1 MVAISHLTYTE
12 IIVALKDVLILAPPG
27 KLFKPSTMSGS
38 KFRDIRSSSAWVLY
52 ELNQISEE
60 ECYAMLCDQQFPE
73 LTPKAIR
80 IAVAESLKSVHINY
94 TLLNALQNIKAQ
106 SEGEN
111 FQNGTK
117 SRLRV
122 IGVANIS
129 LPEWTALRSRRHWKI
144 FWDLF
149 DTIITSW
156 MVGARMPDLAF
167 FDHAET
173 ALQLDPS
180 TAIFIAL
187 ESELVLVARAEGMK
201 GLHFEHTKETVRQ
214 LLNTFGEPVQRGND
228 FLKDNARKMMSVT
241 DAGVVTYDNFS
252 QLLIADLTGQEDF
265 SSFALR
271 RDAFHAWTFF
281 MPDMEGPLEWHPQ
294 DVGTTVL
301 ALLTLNFNEGLVEG
315 VMSAIQSEPTVDGIA
330 GAQVQCSKL
339 YGSHPPIADPVT
351 CVNVLRLFYRYG
363 RGSEVHKTFEYVMA
377 IFWNRA
383 YIDGTPLF
391 PHPEMFLYFLT
402 RFIVESP
409 DKYELYRLIP
419 NMEKRLQEFIGWPK
433 DALGLALKALSLEM
447 LKIDSRVYTADIKKK
462 QCEDGGW
469 EADTFCTYGK
479 DRVRLGNR
487 GVATAFAVKAL

>member
-1 MVAISHLTYTE
+1 
-12 IIVALKDVLILAPPG
+12 
-27 KLFKPSTMSGS
+27 MSGS
-38 KFRDIRSSSAWVLY
+38 KFHAIRNSSTWAMY

-73 LTPKAIR
+73 LTPEAIQ
-80 IAVAESLKSVHINY
+80 IAVTESLKDVRINY
-94 TLLNALQNIKAQ
+94 SLLDALQNIKAQ

-111 FQNGTK
+111 IQNGRTG
-117 SRLRV
+117 RLRV

-149 DTIITSW
+149 DTVLTSW

-167 FDHAET
+167 FEHVET
-173 ALQLDPS
+173 ALHLDPS

-187 ESELVLVARAEGMK
+187 ESELVLAARAGGMK

-228 FLKDNARKMMSVT
+228 FLMHNAKKMISVT
-241 DAGVVTYDNFS
+241 EAGVTAYDNFS
-252 QLLIADLTGQEDF
+252 QLLIADLTGREDL
-265 SSFALR
+265 SMLTVRELCRSFPEVW
-271 RDAFHAWTFF
+271 AFLQPGT
-281 MPDMEGPLEWHPQ
+281 EYPLERLPG

-301 ALLTLNFNEGLVEG
+301 AFLTLKLTDGITED
-315 VMSAIQSEPTVDGIA
+315 VMEAILSDLTVDGLA
-330 GAQVQCSKL
+330 GAHIHCPDF
-339 YGSHPPIADPVT
+339 YGSHPSIADPVT
-351 CVNVLRLFYRYG
+351 CVNVLRLFYRHG
-363 RGSEVHKTFEYVMA
+363 RGSEVHKTFEYVMSV
-377 IFWNRA
+377 FWNRA
-383 YIDGTPLF
+383 YVEGTPLF

-447 LKIDSRVYTADIKKK
+447 LKIDSRIYTAAIKKK

-469 EADTFCTYGK
+469 DADIFCTYGT

-487 GVATAFAVKAL
+487 GVATAFAVKALG